1 MSDQLATLEDRL
13 RRLGPQL
20 DFAETPDL
28 AAAVGERL
36 RAAPRSARTKS
47 GAARSWVDW
56 VPRVAVAAL
65 AAIAVLAVTLS
76 VSPAARAAVRSI
88 LRRIPGV
95 EISSDRPPPAR
106 PSVDATAPTAAP
118 APTGSRASAPSPAPS
133 ASTTPAPSPTR
144 LVVPGDKVSLARA
157 RSVARF
163 RLRVPAELGPP
174 DEVYV
179 DAAVA
184 GRAVSFIWSADGLLP
199 PTSATGVGAVLTQF
213 EAGTETYFTKELGG
227 SGARFDDVE
236 VAPGEIPGIWV
247 EGVHS
252 LRIRA
257 LDPDD
262 NETFVRSR
270 LSSNA
275 LVWVDDGVTYRLET
289 AADQATA
296 LRIARSLR

>member
-13 RRLGPQL
+13 RRLDRSSTSPRRPISRPRWASGSGP
-20 DFAETPDL
+20 
-28 AAAVGERL
+28 L
-36 RAAPRSARTKS
+36 RDPPAPR
-47 GAARSWVDW
+47 ARSAVLVDW

-184 GRAVSFIWSADGLLP
+184 GRAVSFIWSADGCSRRRRRP
-199 PTSATGVGAVLTQF
+199 ASA
-213 EAGTETYFTKELGG
+213 
-227 SGARFDDVE
+227 
-236 VAPGEIPGIWV
+236 PC
-247 EGVHS
+247 
-252 LRIRA
+252 
-257 LDPDD
+257 
-262 NETFVRSR
+262 
-270 LSSNA
+270 
-275 LVWVDDGVTYRLET
+275 
-289 AADQATA
+289 
-296 LRIARSLR
+296 